1 MKWANTAL
9 AWVWIADNHVASKI
23 CKSTRMTW
31 RMMQRQNK
39 KIERKKEKEETEGT
53 GKNGASEQKNQE
65 CMQLGSN

>member
-39 KIERKKEKEETEGT
+39 KIE
-53 GKNGASEQKNQE
+53 
-65 CMQLGSN
+65 